1 MGFHKILFYSPY
13 VSNQMI
19 DPSSEDLINQ
29 IKAKI
34 LLFAFLNPLKKNQSF
49 DLKHMEN
56 KIKSLWNPKKML

>member
-1 MGFHKILFYSPY
+1 
-13 VSNQMI
+13 MI

-34 LLFAFLNPLKKNQSF
+34 LLFALLNPLKKNQSF